1 MLIYVYWILSKQ
13 KKEKTNEAKKNEH
26 LIKVNKV
33 KKNIIVMIGAD
44 TQHKKLKPD
53 I

>member
-13 KKEKTNEAKKNEH
+13 KKEKTNEANKNEH

-33 KKNIIVMIGAD
+33 KKNDSNDGGRHTA
-44 TQHKKLKPD
+44 
-53 I
+53 